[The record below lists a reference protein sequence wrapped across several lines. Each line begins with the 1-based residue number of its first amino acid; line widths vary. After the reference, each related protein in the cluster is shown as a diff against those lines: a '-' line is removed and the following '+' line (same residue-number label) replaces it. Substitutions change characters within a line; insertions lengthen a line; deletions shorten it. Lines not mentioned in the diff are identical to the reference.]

1 MDLSSLSNQMV
12 TAQTLGNLILAWPQ
26 ENVGIQPQTKI
37 YGGKAGTTEKF
48 LFNYEGMQ
56 SIDFD
61 DDIPDHYVEDN
72 SAMQDHIALAPEIIK
87 TVGFISELNNVTPEE
102 LTILKEAAAKLTSLS
117 AYNPQMSVVA
127 ARAYNKAMR
136 SYQAVSFGID
146 AIRKVPSFTGLGGVK
161 TKKTTIINS
170 GDSADNYISNLDL
183 GSQNQQ
189 QSAFQKFYGYRKKRV
204 LFTVQ
209 TPWAIFK
216 DCAIKSMSVTQ
227 DEETNMFSTFSITF
241 KPIRIAKTKFTEADV
256 DMEGRAFNQT
266 APLQDSGMSSVD
278 YRSANLTTFE

>member
-26 ENVGIQPQTKI
+26 DNVGIQPQTKI

-48 LFNYEGMQ
+48 LFNYEGVQ

-61 DDIPDHYVEDN
+61 DDIPDHYIEDN

-102 LTILKEAAAKLTSLS
+102 LTLLKQAAAKLTSLS
-117 AYNPQMSVVA
+117 AYQPQMSIVA

-136 SYQAVSFGID
+136 AYQAVSILAD
-146 AIRKVPSFTGLGGVK
+146 SKIPSFSGLGGVK
-161 TKKTTIINS
+161 TKKTTVINS
-170 GDSADNYISNLDL
+170 GDSADNFISNLDL

-189 QSAFQKFYGYRKKRV
+189 QAAFQKFYGYRKKRV

-227 DEETNMFSTFSITF
+227 DEDNNMISSFSITF
-241 KPIRIAKTKFTEADV
+241 KPIRIARTKFTEADV